1 MNLTGLYCL
10 VLYLTFFFDMY
21 MFVNN
26 YLNPSI
32 NKSNSFFFLKKN
44 RIIYKCVFLS
54 DLSDDLDDVF
64 VDNKEFDEFL

>member
-1 MNLTGLYCL
+1 
-10 VLYLTFFFDMY
+10 